1 MEQKMSRYSR
11 RNDYGY
17 PEYVSVGERRAKA
30 EKKIQQLKKKN
41 PDISPVVI
49 NGTKIAHSWWG
60 ISWNKN
66 LESYADYS
74 NRIGRGRSYVRHGS
88 VLDLKIKAGKIISL
102 VQGSTSRPYE
112 VEISITKIK
121 PSVWKKILS
130 ECQGQIDSLQ
140 TIVDGKLPKTMEA
153 LLTQPRSGMF
163 PEPDEIHLNC
173 SCPDSA
179 YMCKHVAATLYGVGA
194 QLDHDPSL
202 FFTLRGVKMKDLV
215 SQAIKGEAET
225 LLQRAKKKT
234 SSRIISEAD
243 LSATFGIDMDLPSP
257 SPSSPLK
264 KKKGARP
271 VSPPKPPPK
280 PASSDTSTKY
290 TRRKKSVIPSRPTQP
305 VTPAKKTT
313 PATQTTLDT
322 KKIQPTRSSTDRKI
336 ATEYDVVVSII
347 RRRRVK
353 GIGFKEI
360 KERTG
365 IGDLKIRNIIQQA
378 KQKKVIQNL
387 SRGLYIKGTDK

>member
-1 MEQKMSRYSR
+1 MSRYRR

-17 PEYVSVGERRAKA
+17 PQYVSVGERQAKA

-41 PDISPVVI
+41 PDIAPVVI

-88 VLDLKIKAGKIISL
+88 VLDLKIKEGEILSL

-112 VEISITKIK
+112 VKISISKIK
-121 PSVWKKILS
+121 SSVWQNILS
-130 ECQGQIDSLQ
+130 ECRGQIDSLQ
-140 TIVDGKLPKTMEA
+140 TIVDGKLPKTMETV
-153 LLTQPRSGMF
+153 LTQPRNGMF
-163 PEPDEIHLNC
+163 PAPAEIHLNC

-194 QLDHDPSL
+194 RLDHDPSL
-202 FFTLRGVKMKDLV
+202 FFTLRGVKMEDLV
-215 SQAIKGEAET
+215 SQAVKGEAET
-225 LLQRAKKKT
+225 LLQRAKKKN
-234 SSRIISEAD
+234 SGRIISEAD

-257 SPSSPLK
+257 SSSASI
-264 KKKGARP
+264 KKGG
-271 VSPPKPPPK
+271 KPL
-280 PASSDTSTKY
+280 
-290 TRRKKSVIPSRPTQP
+290 
-305 VTPAKKTT
+305 TPAKPAASPGTSTGRTGGKKTLTSSRPAQSATPQKKTT
-313 PATQTTLDT
+313 SPPPEVST
-322 KKIQPTRSSTDRKI
+322 KGKI
-336 ATEYDVVVSII
+336 ATDYDVVVGII

-360 KERTG
+360 KERTD
-365 IGDLKIRNIIQQA
+365 IGDTKIRNILHQA

>member
-1 MEQKMSRYSR
+1 MSRYRR

-88 VLDLKIKAGKIISL
+88 VLDLKIKEGKILSL

-112 VEISITKIK
+112 VKISISKIK
-121 PSVWKKILS
+121 SSVWQKILS
-130 ECQGQIDSLQ
+130 ECRGQIDSLQ
-140 TIVDGKLPKTMEA
+140 TIVDGKLPKTMETV
-153 LLTQPRSGMF
+153 LTQPSSGMF
-163 PEPDEIHLNC
+163 PAPAEIHLNC

-194 QLDHDPSL
+194 RLDNDPSL

-215 SQAIKGEAET
+215 SQAVKGEAKT

-234 SSRIISEAD
+234 SDRIISEAD

-257 SPSSPLK
+257 SSPAPM
-264 KKKGARP
+264 KKGTRS
-271 VSPPKPPPK
+271 VPPPK
-280 PASSDTSTKY
+280 AASPGTSTK
-290 TRRKKSVIPSRPTQP
+290 RPGRKKAGTSSKPAQP
-305 VTPAKKTT
+305 VKSTAQAVPGAKPT
-313 PATQTTLDT
+313 
-322 KKIQPTRSSTDRKI
+322 QPTRSSTNQKT
-336 ATEYDVVVSII
+336 ATDYDVVVGII

-353 GIGFKEI
+353 GVGFKEI

-365 IGDLKIRNIIQQA
+365 IADTKIRNIIQQA
-378 KQKKVIQNL
+378 KQKKTIQNIN
-387 SRGLYIKGTDK
+387 RGLYIKGTDK

>member
-1 MEQKMSRYSR
+1 MSRYRR

-41 PDISPVVI
+41 PDISPIVI

-88 VLDLKIKAGKIISL
+88 VLDLKIKEGEIFSL

-112 VEISITKIK
+112 VKISISKIK
-121 PSVWKKILS
+121 SSVWKKILS
-130 ECQGQIDSLQ
+130 ECRGQIDSLQ
-140 TIVDGKLPKTMEA
+140 TIVDGKLPKTMETV
-153 LLTQPRSGMF
+153 LTQPRSGMF
-163 PEPDEIHLNC
+163 PAPAEIHLNC

-194 QLDHDPSL
+194 RLDNDPSL

-215 SQAIKGEAET
+215 SQAVKGEAET

-234 SSRIISEAD
+234 SGRIISEED

-257 SPSSPLK
+257 PSPAPRK
-264 KKKGARP
+264 KRTRS
-271 VSPPKPPPK
+271 VPPPK
-280 PASSDTSTKY
+280 PASPGTSTK
-290 TRRKKSVIPSRPTQP
+290 RPGRKKTVTSSRPAQQVEPTAQAAPGTQR
-305 VTPAKKTT
+305 T
-313 PATQTTLDT
+313 
-322 KKIQPTRSSTDRKI
+322 QPTRSGTKQKTTTD
-336 ATEYDVVVSII
+336 YDVVVGII

-353 GIGFKEI
+353 GMGFKEI

-365 IGDLKIRNIIQQA
+365 IADTKIRNIIQQA
-378 KQKKVIQNL
+378 KQKKAIQNV
-387 SRGLYIKGTDK
+387 SRGLYIKGVDK

>member
-1 MEQKMSRYSR
+1 MEQKMSRYRR

-41 PDISPVVI
+41 SDISPVII

-88 VLDLKIKAGKIISL
+88 VLDLKIKAGEILSL
-102 VQGSTSRPYE
+102 VQGSTSKPYE
-112 VEISITKIK
+112 VKISISKIK
-121 PSVWKKILS
+121 SSVWQKILS

-140 TIVDGKLPKTMEA
+140 TIVDGKLPKTMETV
-153 LLTQPRSGMF
+153 LTQPRSGMF
-163 PEPDEIHLNC
+163 PAPDEIHLNC

-179 YMCKHVAATLYGVGA
+179 YMCKHIAATLYGVGA
-194 QLDHDPSL
+194 RLDHDPSL

-215 SQAIKGEAET
+215 SQAVKGEAET
-225 LLQRAKKKT
+225 LLQRAKKK
-234 SSRIISEAD
+234 SSGRIISEAD
-243 LSATFGIDMDLPSP
+243 LSATFGIDMDLPSSP
-257 SPSSPLK
+257 SPRK
-264 KKKGARP
+264 KRTRS
-271 VSPPKPPPK
+271 VPPPK
-280 PASSDTSTKY
+280 PTSPGTSTK
-290 TRRKKSVIPSRPTQP
+290 RPGRKKAVPSSIPAQ
-305 VTPAKKTT
+305 
-313 PATQTTLDT
+313 PATQAKKATSPPANT
-322 KKIQPTRSSTDRKI
+322 KQKTVTD
-336 ATEYDVVVSII
+336 YDVVVGII

-353 GIGFKEI
+353 GMGFKEI

-365 IGDLKIRNIIQQA
+365 IADTKIRNIIQQA
-378 KQKKVIQNL
+378 KQKKVIQNI
-387 SRGLYIKGTDK
+387 SRGLYIKGSDK

>member
-1 MEQKMSRYSR
+1 MSRYRSR
-11 RNDYGY
+11 NNYGY
-17 PEYVSVGERRAKA
+17 PQYVSVGERRAKA

-41 PDISPVVI
+41 PDISPVEI

-88 VLDLKIKAGKIISL
+88 VLDLKIKKGKILSL
-102 VQGSTSRPYE
+102 VQGSRSRPYE
-112 VEISITKIK
+112 VEISISKIK
-121 PSVWKKILS
+121 SSVWQKILS

-140 TIVDGKLPKTMEA
+140 TIVDGKLPKTMETV
-153 LLTQPRSGMF
+153 LTQPSSGMF
-163 PEPDEIHLNC
+163 PAPAEIGLNC

-194 QLDHDPSL
+194 RLDHDPSL
-202 FFTLRGVKMKDLV
+202 FFTLRGVKMEDLV
-215 SQAIKGEAET
+215 SQAVKGEAET

-234 SSRIISEAD
+234 SGRIIREED

-257 SPSSPLK
+257 PPPAPTK
-264 KKKGARP
+264 KRTRTA
-271 VSPPKPPPK
+271 SPPKAPSPG
-280 PASSDTSTKY
+280 TSTK
-290 TRRKKSVIPSRPTQP
+290 RPGRKKAGTPSKPAQP
-305 VTPAKKTT
+305 VKPTAQAAPGIPRT
-313 PATQTTLDT
+313 
-322 KKIQPTRSSTDRKI
+322 QPTRSSTYRKT
-336 ATEYDVVVSII
+336 ATDYNVVVGII

-365 IGDLKIRNIIQQA
+365 IADTKIRNIIHQA
-378 KQKKVIQNL
+378 KQKKVIQNI
-387 SRGLYIKGTDK
+387 SRGLYIKGTDR